1 MFCDRDEKIIVENT
15 RAARWSVA
23 AHEDAQERTDTTPL
37 RNEAQLN
44 CVALRSQLDCEVT
57 CGAVKGQDERPLR
70 GALDSPASHHRGSMP
85 TSENKLLKTRKTDKT
100 GGCCGSTDL
109 PVVAPERS
117 SRETFCGNV
126 AKATKNKK
134 SEVGRHVGLD
144 FYDLLIEAIEAAVEA
159 TKPSEP
165 PV

>member
-1 MFCDRDEKIIVENT
+1 
-15 RAARWSVA
+15 
-23 AHEDAQERTDTTPL
+23 
-37 RNEAQLN
+37 
-44 CVALRSQLDCEVT
+44 
-57 CGAVKGQDERPLR
+57 
-70 GALDSPASHHRGSMP
+70 
-85 TSENKLLKTRKTDKT
+85 
-100 GGCCGSTDL
+100 
-109 PVVAPERS
+109 
-117 SRETFCGNV
+117 V